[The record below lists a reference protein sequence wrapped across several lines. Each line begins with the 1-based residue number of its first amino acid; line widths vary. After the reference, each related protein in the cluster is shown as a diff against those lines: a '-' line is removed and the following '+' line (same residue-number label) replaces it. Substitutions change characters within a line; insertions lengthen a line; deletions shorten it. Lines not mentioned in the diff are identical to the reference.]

1 MTKEFEL
8 KCPKCEGI
16 QYCPCESCKE
26 RHKQEIV
33 WQWDPS
39 MTRSSCSHCGHQMS
53 SDEWLYEQAKQHQL
67 WKRVQDA
74 LKVSNYTPEDQ
85 EDDGEIV

>member
-16 QYCPCESCKE
+16 QYCPCEACKE
-26 RHKQEIV
+26 RHKQEVV

-39 MTRSSCSHCGHQMS
+39 RVASSCGHCGYKMS
-53 SDEWLYEQAKQHQL
+53 SDGWLIEQSKQHDV

-74 LKVSNYTPEDQ
+74 LNVSNYTPEDQ
-85 EDDGEIV
+85 EDDGEID

>member
-16 QYCPCESCKE
+16 QHCPCEACKE
-26 RHKQEIV
+26 RHKQEV
-33 WQWDPS
+33 TWQWNPPRS
-39 MTRSSCSHCGHQMS
+39 ASSCGHCDYKMS
-53 SDEWLYEQAKQHQL
+53 SDDWLIEQSKQHDE

-74 LKVSNYTPEDQ
+74 EKVSNYTPEDQ
-85 EDDGEIV
+85 EDDGEID